1 MEYNKCYALWA
12 ENSNNITITDGK
24 LVLDG
29 FEFVTTAEKILDIVG
44 ANEIVV
50 NGENTIR
57 TACNSTSNSN
67 YGIYRKY
74 VNIENSRCNDL
85 VFLSKGAGIY
95 ASNGDATLKNSA
107 IYIQMQHQKKNIS
120 ESEEKRVDGISA
132 TKKVNCFNMTDPYFM
147 HIVVYHNS
155 DVNEPGYGISA
166 NEKVEVSNANVIINT
181 LSANSIISGVQKD
194 NISLD
199 GSITAGKI
207 KEQSTDIELTSSQG
221 IDIGGILNAYLSFTG
236 RLPSSTPDKTKV
248 GTVTVTLDN
257 YK

>member
-1 MEYNKCYALWA
+1 MSGIRHVGLWSMYEYTGNGTYIK
-12 ENSNNITITDGK
+12 NNTRI
-24 LVLDG
+24 
-29 FEFVTTAEKILDIVG
+29 
-44 ANEIVV
+44 
-50 NGENTIR
+50 
-57 TACNSTSNSN
+57 
-67 YGIYRKY
+67 YGKY

-120 ESEEKRVDGISA
+120 ESGEKRVDGISA

-155 DVNEPGYGISA
+155 DVNGPGYGISA
-166 NEKVEVSNANVIINT
+166 NEKVEMSNVNVIIDN

-199 GSITAGKI
+199 GSITAGKTSDT
-207 KEQSTDIELTSSQG
+207 KQQLTTSAAMLDFKNTIS
-221 IDIGGILNAYLSFTG
+221 IP
-236 RLPSSTPDKTKV
+236 PSV
-248 GTVTVTLDN
+248 
-257 YK
+257 